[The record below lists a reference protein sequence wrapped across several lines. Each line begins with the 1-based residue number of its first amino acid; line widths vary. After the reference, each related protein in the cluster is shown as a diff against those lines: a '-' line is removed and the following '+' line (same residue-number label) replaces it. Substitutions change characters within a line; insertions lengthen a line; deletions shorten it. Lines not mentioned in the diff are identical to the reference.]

1 MIDFATALKIVGG
14 SVGWAKFLVWFNYA
28 VIVLFLLSAM
38 GAFGRYQSRK

>member
-1 MIDFATALKIVGG
+1 MIDYATALAIVGG
-14 SVGWAKFLVWFNYA
+14 SAGWAKFLVWLNYV